1 MHNKQKSMNTKPQK
15 VGMVSLG
22 CPKALVDSERIL
34 TTLKNDGYEIVG
46 DYAGADIVVVN
57 TCGFIDSAKE
67 ESLQAISEALSEN
80 GKVIVT
86 GCLSNADKNLKE
98 KFPNLLSVSGP
109 QQYDTVVKAVR
120 QHLPA
125 SQNAQAGN
133 LYPKLPASGIKLTP
147 RHYAY
152 LKVSEGCNH
161 KCTFC
166 IIPSLRGKL
175 DSRRIDDVLRE
186 AELLKND
193 GVKELLIVAQDTSAY
208 GLDIKYEEAV
218 WNGKTVKTQFQS
230 LCEQLAALGI
240 WVRLHYVY
248 PYPHVDKVIPL
259 MNEGYLLPYL
269 DIPFQHS
276 HPDILKAMKRP
287 ASSENV
293 LKRIEAWRD
302 ICPDITLRSTFIVG
316 FPGETDAHF
325 ENLLEFLEEAQL
337 DRVGCFKYS
346 KVDGAVSNA
355 LANHVDEEIKEQRW
369 HELMELQANISR
381 DRLAKKVGGKEKI
394 IIDQA
399 APYECF
405 GRSRGDAPDID
416 GQVIITGLNTY
427 KAGDIIELKITGSD
441 DFDLFVDLNT
451 KSTGKISLSNL

>member
-1 MHNKQKSMNTKPQK
+1 MNTKVQK

-34 TTLKNDGYEIVG
+34 TTLKGDGYDIVG
-46 DYAGADIVVVN
+46 DYEGADIVVVN

-86 GCLSNADKNLKE
+86 GCLTNADKNLKE
-98 KFPNLLSVSGP
+98 KFPSLLSISGP

-120 QHLPA
+120 QYLPT
-125 SQNAQAGN
+125 SKNAQSDN
-133 LYPKLPASGIKLTP
+133 IYPKLPASGIKLTP

-166 IIPSLRGKL
+166 IIPTLRGKL
-175 DSRRIDDVLRE
+175 DSRLIDDVLKE
-186 AELLKND
+186 AEALKND

-208 GLDIKYEEAV
+208 GLDLKYEEV
-218 WNGKTVKTQFQS
+218 LWHGKSIKTQFQT
-230 LCEQLAALGI
+230 LCEHLAQLGI

-248 PYPHVDKVIPL
+248 PYPHVDKIIPL
-259 MNEGYLLPYL
+259 MNQGNLLPYL
-269 DIPFQHS
+269 DIPFQHA

-293 LKRIEAWRD
+293 LQRIQTWRD

-325 ENLLEFLEEAQL
+325 ENLLEFLDEAQL

-355 LANHVDEEIKEQRW
+355 LANHVDEDIKEQRW
-369 HELMELQANISR
+369 HELMQLQAEISSE
-381 DRLAKKVGGKEKI
+381 RLAKKIGRTEQV

-399 APYECF
+399 SPYECIA
-405 GRSRGDAPDID
+405 RSRGDAPDID
-416 GQVIITGLNTY
+416 GRVIIKGLNTY
-427 KAGDIIELKITGSD
+427 QAGDIVPVKITGSD
-441 DFDLFVDLNT
+441 DFDLFADLGS
-451 KSTGKISLSNL
+451 KSTSKISLSNV

>member
-1 MHNKQKSMNTKPQK
+1 MSTKVQK

-34 TTLKNDGYEIVG
+34 TTLKQDGYDIVG
-46 DYAGADIVVVN
+46 DYQGADIVVVN

-67 ESLQAISEALSEN
+67 ESLQAISEALNEN

-98 KFPNLLSVSGP
+98 KFPSLLSVSGP

-120 QHLPA
+120 QYLPA
-125 SQNAQAGN
+125 SQNARAETI
-133 LYPKLPASGIKLTP
+133 YPKLPASGIKLTP

-175 DSRRIDDVLRE
+175 DSRRIDDVLKE
-186 AELLKND
+186 AETLKND

-208 GLDIKYEEAV
+208 GLDLKYEEAL
-218 WNGKTVKTQFQS
+218 WKGKSIKTQFQS
-230 LCEQLAALGI
+230 LCENLASLGI

-248 PYPHVDKVIPL
+248 PYPHVDKIIPL
-259 MNEGYLLPYL
+259 MNQGNLLPYL
-269 DIPFQHS
+269 DIPFQHA

-293 LKRIEAWRD
+293 LQRIQAWRAM
-302 ICPDITLRSTFIVG
+302 CPDITLRSTFIVG
-316 FPGETDAHF
+316 FPGETEAHF

-355 LANHVDEEIKEQRW
+355 LANHVDEDIKEERW
-369 HELMELQANISR
+369 HALMQLQADISSA
-381 DRLAKKVGGKEKI
+381 RLAKKIGSKQQV

-399 APYECF
+399 SPYECKA
-405 GRSRGDAPDID
+405 RSKGDAPDID
-416 GQVIITGLNTY
+416 GQVIISGLNTFQ
-427 KAGDIIELKITGSD
+427 AGDIVEVKITGAD
-441 DFDLFVDLNT
+441 DFDLFADLTSKTNE
-451 KSTGKISLSNL
+451 KISLKNL